1 LKLLKNPRI
10 LSTFN
15 QSLNQK
21 KYSMQLAIF
30 DLDHTLI
37 PFDSDKAWNQFLIDI
52 DAVEEEHYR
61 ENNERFY
68 QDYLNADLDIRAYQR
83 FACEIFQTYPIDQV
97 TAWRDQYVQEIV
109 RPQLQTKALERIQS
123 YKIEGFHTL
132 IISATNTFIVQPIA
146 SLHGVDSF
154 LGCEF
159 EVIDGRYTGELIGI
173 PTYQSGKI
181 EALHA
186 WLKTQQDSASTIHFY
201 SDSINDRPLLE
212 KADQA
217 FVVDP
222 DQSLA
227 ELALNKGWPVIQFAD

>member
-1 LKLLKNPRI
+1 
-10 LSTFN
+10 
-15 QSLNQK
+15 
-21 KYSMQLAIF
+21 MQLAIF

-37 PFDSDKAWNQFLIDI
+37 PFDSDRAWNQFLIDV
-52 DAVEEEHYR
+52 DAVEQEQYK

-68 QDYLNADLDIRAYQR
+68 QDYLNANLDIRAYSR
-83 FACEIFQTYPIDQV
+83 FASKIFQNYPLDQV

-109 RPQLQTKALERIQS
+109 RPQLQTKALECIQS

-132 IISATNTFIVQPIA
+132 IISATNTFIVKPIA

-173 PTYQSGKI
+173 PTFQSGKI
-181 EALHA
+181 DALHA
-186 WLKTQQDSASTIHFY
+186 WLKTQGEDTSTIHAY

-212 KADQA
+212 KADHA
-217 FVVDP
+217 FVVNP
-222 DQSLA
+222 DQMLA
-227 ELALNKGWPVIQFAD
+227 ELASNKGWPVIQFAD